1 MKRKITGLFLVL
13 AMCLLLLPESV
24 WAEGEEQGSKTVITS
39 VDELLK
45 FAKAVNAGDYDEKT
59 DAVVVLDANL
69 DLSGVEWTPIGQAN
83 ASGDIEHCFSGKFYG
98 NGHVISN
105 LDFSSSYGKGAVGG
119 FFGYVE
125 KAEISSLTVKGNV
138 NVTADD
144 SEYTFFGTIAG
155 YAENAS
161 IFDCVSEVGF
171 QNNGKYIYGFIGMC
185 GYAEN
190 TKINYCENKG
200 NITITG
206 DMGSIYAGGILGYAT
221 GDTEVSYC
229 VNTGNMILA
238 ASHGGGIVGQISG
251 TSKILNC
258 YSTGTL
264 TPLGKG
270 ITDVGGIVGTVGNE
284 TTVSHCYF
292 AGNIDLSQYTATTVP
307 YSRFGGIGGAVSGT
321 SIFTN
326 NYYTEKENVLACG
339 KNAAAGTAKPFDSM
353 RTEAFYKE
361 IVAGGGNYNYVSEK
375 TPVLPKPKYEVSFA
389 VVPAELTNVVLKV
402 NGEEVSSGLAELE
415 AGIYP
420 VEITADNCNPFSGEI
435 TVTADIATHTQT
447 LTLTYKD
454 ADYTKADEAIKKA
467 NALKKEN
474 YKDFS
479 GVEKAVQAVVRG
491 KNITEQEEVDKMTK
505 AIEDAISALEYKDA
519 DYTKVDEAVKK
530 ANSLKKTD
538 YKDFT
543 GVEKAVKAVVR
554 GKNITE
560 QEEVDKMAKAI
571 EDAIAS
577 LEKKQTSS
585 TKTTTDNANKA
596 TASNSNK
603 TANKAATNNANK
615 TATSNANKSTTAKN
629 AQTGDNSR
637 IEFWLALFGIS
648 GCVGIGAV
656 IVGKR
661 MKHRMK

>member
-59 DAVVVLDANL
+59 DAVVVLDADL

-200 NITITG
+200 NITITD

-238 ASHGGGIVGQISG
+238 ASHGGGIVGQTSG

-321 SIFTN
+321 GTFTN

-389 VVPAELTNVVLKV
+389 VVPAEL
-402 NGEEVSSGLAELE
+402 E
-415 AGIYP
+415 
-420 VEITADNCNPFSGEI
+420 
-435 TVTADIATHTQT
+435 
-447 LTLTYKD
+447 KD
-454 ADYTKADEAIKKA
+454 AIISEMKIVRIK
-467 NALKKEN
+467 NEESLPVYEQLLP
-474 YKDFS
+474 DL
-479 GVEKAVQAVVRG
+479 EK
-491 KNITEQEEVDKMTK
+491 
-505 AIEDAISALEYKDA
+505 
-519 DYTKVDEAVKK
+519 
-530 ANSLKKTD
+530 LKKTEGIVCDDLDD
-538 YKDFT
+538 YDECLQSC
-543 GVEKAVKAVVR
+543 GVPIFEEGMEYYYEWAYRRIKLLGNPDVLQGRMEEECEGVTR
-554 GKNITE
+554 GYYLGRGWQDVPE
-560 QEEVDKMAKAI
+560 QEREEIWEKGKDWMLLFQVGTIDGYDDEYRWEYQGNLYFWI
-571 EDAIAS
+571 
-577 LEKKQTSS
+577 KKQDL
-585 TKTTTDNANKA
+585 KMRNFENV
-596 TASNSNK
+596 
-603 TANKAATNNANK
+603 
-615 TATSNANKSTTAKN
+615 
-629 AQTGDNSR
+629 
-637 IEFWLALFGIS
+637 WLILQ
-648 GCVGIGAV
+648 CL
-656 IVGKR
+656 
-661 MKHRMK
+661 

>member
-1 MKRKITGLFLVL
+1 M
-13 AMCLLLLPESV
+13 
-24 WAEGEEQGSKTVITS
+24 
-39 VDELLK
+39 
-45 FAKAVNAGDYDEKT
+45 
-59 DAVVVLDANL
+59 
-69 DLSGVEWTPIGQAN
+69 
-83 ASGDIEHCFSGKFYG
+83 
-98 NGHVISN
+98 
-105 LDFSSSYGKGAVGG
+105 
-119 FFGYVE
+119 
-125 KAEISSLTVKGNV
+125 SL
-138 NVTADD
+138 
-144 SEYTFFGTIAG
+144 
-155 YAENAS
+155 
-161 IFDCVSEVGF
+161 
-171 QNNGKYIYGFIGMC
+171 
-185 GYAEN
+185 
-190 TKINYCENKG
+190 
-200 NITITG
+200 
-206 DMGSIYAGGILGYAT
+206 
-221 GDTEVSYC
+221 
-229 VNTGNMILA
+229 
-238 ASHGGGIVGQISG
+238 
-251 TSKILNC
+251 
-258 YSTGTL
+258 
-264 TPLGKG
+264 
-270 ITDVGGIVGTVGNE
+270 
-284 TTVSHCYF
+284 
-292 AGNIDLSQYTATTVP
+292 
-307 YSRFGGIGGAVSGT
+307 
-321 SIFTN
+321 
-326 NYYTEKENVLACG
+326 
-339 KNAAAGTAKPFDSM
+339 
-353 RTEAFYKE
+353 
-361 IVAGGGNYNYVSEK
+361 
-375 TPVLPKPKYEVSFA
+375 
-389 VVPAELTNVVLKV
+389 
-402 NGEEVSSGLAELE
+402 GLAELE
-415 AGIYP
+415 AGTYP

-596 TASNSNK
+596 TANNSNK

-615 TATSNANKSTTAKN
+615 TATSNANKSTPAKN

>member
-1 MKRKITGLFLVL
+1 M
-13 AMCLLLLPESV
+13 
-24 WAEGEEQGSKTVITS
+24 
-39 VDELLK
+39 
-45 FAKAVNAGDYDEKT
+45 
-59 DAVVVLDANL
+59 
-69 DLSGVEWTPIGQAN
+69 
-83 ASGDIEHCFSGKFYG
+83 
-98 NGHVISN
+98 
-105 LDFSSSYGKGAVGG
+105 
-119 FFGYVE
+119 
-125 KAEISSLTVKGNV
+125 
-138 NVTADD
+138 
-144 SEYTFFGTIAG
+144 
-155 YAENAS
+155 
-161 IFDCVSEVGF
+161 
-171 QNNGKYIYGFIGMC
+171 
-185 GYAEN
+185 
-190 TKINYCENKG
+190 
-200 NITITG
+200 
-206 DMGSIYAGGILGYAT
+206 
-221 GDTEVSYC
+221 
-229 VNTGNMILA
+229 
-238 ASHGGGIVGQISG
+238 
-251 TSKILNC
+251 
-258 YSTGTL
+258 
-264 TPLGKG
+264 
-270 ITDVGGIVGTVGNE
+270 
-284 TTVSHCYF
+284 
-292 AGNIDLSQYTATTVP
+292 
-307 YSRFGGIGGAVSGT
+307 
-321 SIFTN
+321 
-326 NYYTEKENVLACG
+326 ACG

-454 ADYTKADEAIKKA
+454 ADYTKADEAIEKA

-479 GVEKAVQAVVRG
+479 GVEKAVQ
-491 KNITEQEEVDKMTK
+491 
-505 AIEDAISALEYKDA
+505 
-519 DYTKVDEAVKK
+519 
-530 ANSLKKTD
+530 
-538 YKDFT
+538 
-543 GVEKAVKAVVR
+543 AVVR

-585 TKTTTDNANKA
+585 TKTTTDNTNKA
-596 TASNSNK
+596 TANNSNK

>member
-59 DAVVVLDANL
+59 DAVVVLDADL

-83 ASGDIEHCFSGKFYG
+83 AAGDIEHCFSGKFYG

-105 LDFSSSYGKGAVGG
+105 LDFSSGYGKGAVGG

-307 YSRFGGIGGAVSGT
+307 YSRFGGISGVVSGT
-321 SIFTN
+321 GIFTN

-415 AGIYP
+415 AGTYP

-454 ADYTKADEAIKKA
+454 ADYTKADEAIEKA

-491 KNITEQEEVDKMTK
+491 KKSIRWQ
-505 AIEDAISALEYKDA
+505 
-519 DYTKVDEAVKK
+519 
-530 ANSLKKTD
+530 
-538 YKDFT
+538 
-543 GVEKAVKAVVR
+543 
-554 GKNITE
+554 
-560 QEEVDKMAKAI
+560 
-571 EDAIAS
+571 
-577 LEKKQTSS
+577 KQ
-585 TKTTTDNANKA
+585 
-596 TASNSNK
+596 
-603 TANKAATNNANK
+603 
-615 TATSNANKSTTAKN
+615 
-629 AQTGDNSR
+629 
-637 IEFWLALFGIS
+637 
-648 GCVGIGAV
+648 
-656 IVGKR
+656 
-661 MKHRMK
+661 